1 VNAWAEHRA
10 QLAHR
15 RERQRRAAE
24 PERADTGRAPLSH
37 ARYIGGGVHRPTE
50 SAALRE
56 LDDVIVALADAMSAS
71 ALWRYREIPFS
82 ELFAGAD
89 RGR

>member
-1 VNAWAEHRA
+1 MNAWAEHRA
-10 QLAHR
+10 KLAHR

-24 PERADTGRAPLSH
+24 PERTDTGRAPLSR

-56 LDDVIVALADAMSAS
+56 LDDAIVTLADAMSAD
-71 ALWRYREIPFS
+71 ALWLYRDVPFS
-82 ELFAGAD
+82 ELFAGPD
-89 RGR
+89 RV